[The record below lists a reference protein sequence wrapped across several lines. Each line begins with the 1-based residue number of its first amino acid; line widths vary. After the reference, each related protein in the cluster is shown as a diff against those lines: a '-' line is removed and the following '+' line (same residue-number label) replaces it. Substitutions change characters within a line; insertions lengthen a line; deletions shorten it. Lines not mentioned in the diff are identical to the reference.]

1 MNQAQRKQLAAFAL
15 RKAIGQTRSLL
26 YVEGQTVTVPV
37 SGHRTKTVLKAIRS
51 WTVDA
56 YRKPAKKE
64 SDKNVK
70 LADHDA
76 VFTWQ
81 GFDQFG
87 VKAALPLRD
96 AFLVDGGRGETW
108 QITHVKPI
116 ETFDALYIVTCKPFF
131 NLELSNSH
139 ETEAS
144 AGIGI
149 SASASFSVTDLIF
162 IRPPVVS
169 PASIDLSADWKT
181 VPFSVFGPPPA
192 LQGDV
197 RTACISSV
205 QAVGASCIEFELQRS
220 VEPEGGKIWERVGSG
235 FSQVNGWGYCRMVWN
250 DEPPWIAPGNLLRYR
265 VRARL
270 VSGYASIFNPEFT
283 VKTEMIVQ
291 RTQGYIATSFTG
303 TNLISGPVLI
313 GSLPGRYITQVVTK
327 IDGDFGCNLNVGT
340 ESTTD
345 LYGNFEGIGDHVGF
359 VYKRGNAG
367 AIQVSAAGTPNAMAS
382 GEVAILFS

>member
-1 MNQAQRKQLAAFAL
+1 MNQAQRKRLAAFAS

-26 YVEGQTVTVPV
+26 YVEGQSVEMPTGRL
-37 SGHRTKTVLKAIRS
+37 SSKTVLKAIRS

-64 SDKNVK
+64 SDKNVR

-76 VFTWQ
+76 VFVWQ

-87 VKAALPLRD
+87 ARAALPVRD
-96 AFLVDGGRGETW
+96 AFLIDGGRNEVW

-116 ETFDALYIVTCKPFF
+116 ETFDALYTVTCKPFF
-131 NLELSNSH
+131 NLELSRSH

-162 IRPPVVS
+162 IRPPVS
-169 PASIDLSADWKT
+169 HASVDLSTDWQT
-181 VPFSVFGPPPA
+181 VPFSVFGPPLA

-220 VEPEGGKIWERVGSG
+220 VEPEGIKVWERVESG
-235 FSQVNGWGYCRMVWN
+235 FAQINGWGYCRMVWG
-250 DEPPWIAPGNLLRYR
+250 DEPPWIAPGSLLKYR
-265 VRARL
+265 VRARI
-270 VSGYASIFNPEFT
+270 VSGYARIFNPEFT
-283 VKTEMIVQ
+283 IKAEMIVQ
-291 RTQGYIATSFTG
+291 RTQGYISAEFTG
-303 TNLISGPVLI
+303 ADLASGPVLI
-313 GSLPGRYITQVVTK
+313 GGLPGRYITQVITK
-327 IDGDFGCNLNVGT
+327 IDGDFGCNLSVGIA
-340 ESTTD
+340 SAPD
-345 LYGNFEGIGDHVGF
+345 LYGNFEGTEDHIGF
-359 VYKRGNAG
+359 VYKHGNADV
-367 AIQVSAAGTPNAMAS
+367 IQISAAGTPNAMAS
-382 GEVAILFS
+382 GEITILFS